1 MEYHLKI
8 LHTIV
13 GYLNFRVG
21 LRNIHFD
28 GTLDKQKKQDG
39 FLLEQI
45 HGYCMILPDFAT
57 LVEGLARLVFS
68 LEFENHIWRAL

>member
-8 LHTIV
+8 LHNIV

-28 GTLDKQKKQDG
+28 GTLDKQKKARRIPAGTDTW
-39 FLLEQI
+39 
-45 HGYCMILPDFAT
+45 ILHDI
-57 LVEGLARLVFS
+57 ARFCYIGDHWWKDWCAWFS
-68 LEFENHIWRAL
+68 L